1 MCREPLHSRGMMR
14 RFFAVLVALIII
26 ALPVPAADV
35 YIVQGDA
42 RGPSIDRNTL
52 VLWTT
57 DAFFYNGDD
66 LDAIITLLDASNGAA
81 HRIGDTFKIAPHR
94 SLSLTSSNRGWGSGT
109 GDPLWVLRVDVP
121 PAVLVDA
128 SLFIGWQSLTGPSP
142 STFRFAYGKARLPVF
157 RSLTPPGQ
165 PQIHLAT
172 SLGPAS
178 NNSVEI
184 QVPSRINV
192 AIYNGGAVQA
202 DATIEIRQHCDD
214 RVVTSE
220 RVSIPAN
227 TIIQVGGFEARTR
240 DCPPVD
246 SSGDS
251 IRSVYTVVTVDQ
263 PSFSF
268 VSNLSNAA
276 IPTTSIS
283 ITGTP

>member
-1 MCREPLHSRGMMR
+1 MR
-14 RFFAVLVALIII
+14 KSFVTLAVIVIMTM
-26 ALPVPAADV
+26 ALPLAAEDV

-57 DAFFYNGDD
+57 DAFFYNGADV
-66 LDAIITLLDASNGAA
+66 DALITLLDVSNGAA
-81 HRIGDTFKIAPHR
+81 HRIGDTFKIAPNR

-109 GDPLWVLRVDVP
+109 GDPLWVLRIDVP
-121 PAVLVDA
+121 PRVIVDGA
-128 SLFIGWQSLTGPSP
+128 LFIGWQSLTGPSP

-157 RSLTPPGQ
+157 RSLTPAGQ
-165 PQIHLAT
+165 PQIHLST

-192 AIYNGGAVQA
+192 AIYNASAVQA
-202 DATIEIRQHCDD
+202 GATIEIRQHCDD

-220 RVSIPAN
+220 HVTIAAN

-240 DCPPVD
+240 DCPPIEN
-246 SSGDS
+246 SGDS

-268 VSNLSNAA
+268 VSNLSNAVV
-276 IPTTSIS
+276 PTTSIS
-283 ITGTP
+283 ITANP